1 MKAEEIM
8 NWFWQILH
16 FFKNLKESANR
27 QQLYEYRQYSVQH
40 SIKYEELMPRFPH
53 IFEQIFQV
61 R

>member
-1 MKAEEIM
+1 MEAEEIM
-8 NWFWQILH
+8 NWFWHILH

-27 QQLYEYRQYSVQH
+27 QLLYKYRQYNVQH

-61 R
+61 G